1 MSLLAAM
8 RRMAQLLVIE
18 LTSGTPS
25 HKGTSRGGAQSVC
38 MASAR
43 AVRAHRV
50 VRASKPSGSEWHA
63 KGDMAGAMG
72 RSGDCCCGKAQR
84 AGSSPG

>member
-1 MSLLAAM
+1 MSLLAAK
-8 RRMAQLLVIE
+8 RRETQLLVIG

-38 MASAR
+38 TASAR
-43 AVRAHRV
+43 AVRVRHV

-63 KGDMAGAMG
+63 GGDMAGAMG
-72 RSGDCCCGKAQR
+72 HSGDYCGKARR